1 MIPCKPE
8 FKVVEDEMIV
18 GILTESNQFI
28 QIDPPVPVSS
38 ITDSIKKLTD
48 SNYLLADVKTSNVS
62 KIHEY
67 DKERVEYIKR
77 IKLESNFY
85 NVFRNTV
92 KIMLNKYESLGA
104 KEKIEKMVADRYT
117 PYKSKLL
124 TISGYIS
131 DLLNDA
137 VIFSESYDISLLNDI
152 STCIVL
158 DETKCNSKRPVCAM
172 TTTTTTSSK
181 SKNGGTGNTCQL
193 ILPKFNLL
201 THTDNETHY
210 FGKMADEMIRYNR
223 INSYIFKP
231 KSYLSFGTTQYKLR
245 ENEVIVLQSLLT
257 QEYFEKLAITDI
269 NKYAKH
275 NSYDSANPKQTQTYD
290 NRVFTSNLLRETISQ
305 PLLPPLPL
313 PLPTQPKIRKS
324 KKLVLVMDES
334 VAAAALEPVVEP
346 VAALEPVVEPVAA
359 IEPSIPT
366 KKTIRNKSKNVV
378 TIKKNKTRK
387 IRLVIDE

>member
-1 MIPCKPE
+1 M
-8 FKVVEDEMIV
+8 
-18 GILTESNQFI
+18 
-28 QIDPPVPVSS
+28 
-38 ITDSIKKLTD
+38 
-48 SNYLLADVKTSNVS
+48 
-62 KIHEY
+62 
-67 DKERVEYIKR
+67 
-77 IKLESNFY
+77 
-85 NVFRNTV
+85 
-92 KIMLNKYESLGA
+92 
-104 KEKIEKMVADRYT
+104 
-117 PYKSKLL
+117 
-124 TISGYIS
+124 
-131 DLLNDA
+131 
-137 VIFSESYDISLLNDI
+137 
-152 STCIVL
+152 
-158 DETKCNSKRPVCAM
+158 
-172 TTTTTTSSK
+172 
-181 SKNGGTGNTCQL
+181 

-231 KSYLSFGTTQYKLR
+231 KSYLSFGTTQYNLR

-305 PLLPPLPL
+305 PLLP
-313 PLPTQPKIRKS
+313 LPTQPKIKKS

-334 VAAAALEPVVEP
+334 VAAVAPEPVVEP
-346 VAALEPVVEPVAA
+346 VAAAAPEPVAA